1 MVGASCTRPPEVA
14 VSSTVQAHPSC
25 LPPCRV
31 GAGGSRAP
39 RAASGCW
46 AQPAESP
53 WSGPHKQR
61 GLRRLFLPRHHP
73 LPHQFLQHK
82 QLFFPKLC
90 LCSQPHSKSCRE
102 SALHELG
109 ACSQPEYWQLG
120 LNSPFLECREKVPH
134 RQLYPHL
141 VAQKLLKT
149 CGSGGQ
155 SAVTTHRSFPT
166 TGPTSGTMFIM

>member
-1 MVGASCTRPPEVA
+1 M
-14 VSSTVQAHPSC
+14 SSTVQAHPSC
-25 LPPCRV
+25 LPPCHV

-61 GLRRLFLPRHHP
+61 GLRRRFLPCHHP